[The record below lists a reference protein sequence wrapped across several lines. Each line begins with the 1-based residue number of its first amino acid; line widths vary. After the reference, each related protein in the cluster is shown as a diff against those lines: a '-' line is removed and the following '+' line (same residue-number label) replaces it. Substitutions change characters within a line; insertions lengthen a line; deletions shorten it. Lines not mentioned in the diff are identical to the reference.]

1 MGTLMRAASTRLM
14 NEPPGG
20 SIRARSTVSV
30 YLCSYLSDVALGP
43 LLDYT
48 VEESYTCSVHVR
60 DCPHLPLLVTR
71 SPGVRRT
78 SALKR

>member
-14 NEPPGG
+14 NEPHPADPCAIHGVRLFG
-20 SIRARSTVSV
+20 
-30 YLCSYLSDVALGP
+30 YLSDVALGP

>member
-14 NEPPGG
+14 NEPHPADPCAIHGVRLFG
-20 SIRARSTVSV
+20 
-30 YLCSYLSDVALGP
+30 YLSDVALGP

-60 DCPHLPLLVTR
+60 DCPHSPLLVTR